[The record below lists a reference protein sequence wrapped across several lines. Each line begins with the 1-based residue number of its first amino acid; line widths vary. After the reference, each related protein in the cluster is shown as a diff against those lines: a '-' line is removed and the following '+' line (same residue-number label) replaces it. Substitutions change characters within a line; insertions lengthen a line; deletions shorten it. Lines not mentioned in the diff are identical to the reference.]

1 MIKLIILLKTTNKK
15 AVSVKKLLSCILSC
29 LLFLISAGSLSAQ
42 QSAQINEKIDIY
54 TEHYPPHNMMI
65 DGKLQGFSVEIL
77 AAIFKQMNSKQSLQ
91 DVKLTNW
98 SRAYTIAQKKT
109 NAMVFSTTRTTSR
122 ESLFKW
128 VGPIKNTTVGVIA
141 PKNKKIIITKP
152 ADFSQYKIGAVLKD
166 VGETLLLELG
176 VDKKYIHN
184 VEGKNAINLSFKKM
198 QKNRI
203 DMFSYDIGV
212 AFANAKLE
220 GFDISQY
227 EVIYTLKESGL
238 YYAFNIN
245 TDDKIIRQWQTA
257 LDAIK
262 ENGTYNNIL
271 KNY

>member
-1 MIKLIILLKTTNKK
+1 MKLFKTINKK
-15 AVSVKKLLSCILSC
+15 AMSLNNLFLSFMTGG
-29 LLFLISAGSLSAQ
+29 LLFLLSA
-42 QSAQINEKIDIY
+42 SHLPAQTLNDTIDIY

-77 AAIFKQMNSKQSLQ
+77 AAMLKQMHSKQSLE

-141 PKNKKIIITKP
+141 PKSNHIVINKP
-152 ADFSQYKIGAVLKD
+152 ADFNQYKIGAVLKD
-166 VGETLLLELG
+166 VGETLLLEQG
-176 VDKKYIHN
+176 VDKKHIHN

-227 EVIYTLKESGL
+227 EVVYTLKESGL
-238 YYAFNIN
+238 YYAFNKN
-245 TDDKIIRQWQTA
+245 THDSIIKQWQNA
-257 LDAIK
+257 LDTIK
-262 ENGTYNNIL
+262 ENGTYDQIL
-271 KNY
+271 KKY